1 MADVYNG
8 CHDWEGLV
16 GGCRCKA
23 QKILKRLS
31 PYESYGKFDLYDMD
45 DSECLS
51 EFRFRKSDLP
61 VLSEA
66 LHLPNYFTCQQYA
79 LELKGCVL
87 HFKGLRTHVDSVI

>member
-1 MADVYNG
+1 MSTTAAMTER
-8 CHDWEGLV
+8 DWEEVAVARRKKL
-16 GGCRCKA
+16 
-23 QKILKRLS
+23 LKRLS

-66 LHLPNYFTCQQYA
+66 LHLPKYFTCQQ
-79 LELKGCVL
+79 
-87 HFKGLRTHVDSVI
+87 